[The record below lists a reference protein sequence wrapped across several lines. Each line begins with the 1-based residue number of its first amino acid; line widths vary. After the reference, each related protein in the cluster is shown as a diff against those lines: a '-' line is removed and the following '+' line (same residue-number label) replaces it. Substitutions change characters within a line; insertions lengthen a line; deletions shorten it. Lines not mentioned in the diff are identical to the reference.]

1 MFFSAKLFK
10 QSPKSQLGLKI
21 TSQISS
27 QVELLVSWST
37 SLDCQS
43 MFSVFNSRKSFF
55 VSKKIVHCKNFEQNN
70 KSSFF
75 LSATAFCDAAS
86 RQKFCSAYFRAFAAR
101 ALEADWLQRGSL
113 GRRPAARAAQK
124 WADGRGEVRRR
135 YHVIPLIS
143 TKNSKIKSASQWV
156 RACESVCGKYVCEC
170 ERVRAWGWARGPKLF
185 RGRSVA
191 CLRSPTSPPPP
202 TSSSLPLLTSAR
214 HVVQR

>member
-70 KSSFF
+70 
-75 LSATAFCDAAS
+75 
-86 RQKFCSAYFRAFAAR
+86 RQKVINLRRRLSRSLACVPCSDYDGDALFSLRNGFLRRSEPSEILLRLLSRVRRAR
-101 ALEADWLQRGSL
+101 A
-113 GRRPAARAAQK
+113 
-124 WADGRGEVRRR
+124 
-135 YHVIPLIS
+135 
-143 TKNSKIKSASQWV
+143 
-156 RACESVCGKYVCEC
+156 
-170 ERVRAWGWARGPKLF
+170 
-185 RGRSVA
+185 RGRLAAAWVPWA
-191 CLRSPTSPPPP
+191 SPGC
-202 TSSSLPLLTSAR
+202 AR
-214 HVVQR
+214 CAKMS

>member
-70 KSSFF
+70 RQKVINLRRRLSRSLACVPCSDFDGDALFF
-75 LSATAFCDAAS
+75 LSATAFCAAAS

-124 WADGRGEVRRR
+124 
-135 YHVIPLIS
+135 
-143 TKNSKIKSASQWV
+143 
-156 RACESVCGKYVCEC
+156 
-170 ERVRAWGWARGPKLF
+170 
-185 RGRSVA
+185 
-191 CLRSPTSPPPP
+191 
-202 TSSSLPLLTSAR
+202 
-214 HVVQR
+214 